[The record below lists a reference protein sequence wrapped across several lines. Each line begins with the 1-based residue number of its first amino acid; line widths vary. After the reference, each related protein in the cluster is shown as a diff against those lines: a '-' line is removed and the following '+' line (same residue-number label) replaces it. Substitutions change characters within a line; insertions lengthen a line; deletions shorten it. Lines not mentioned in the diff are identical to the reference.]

1 MQPQGLA
8 EVETYNREEGILMRF
23 WYPIRTLERPT
34 AGLARSSSL
43 ALCSEDRTRA
53 DLYCELLRNEACMT
67 RMYCR
72 EANTRLL
79 AKLAE
84 SHNQISGKTVV
95 ELGRVDTI
103 RFPLGIHFFQL
114 SSIDENS
121 KFCCLCRWKS

>member
-8 EVETYNREEGILMRF
+8 EVETYNREEGVLMRF

-72 EANTRLL
+72 EANGRLL

-103 RFPLGIHFFQL
+103 RFPSGIHFFQL